1 MNHLLDHVM
10 TFQQEQQHNIQL
22 LLLHN
27 IYFHYSFLQ
36 MDCLKNILCFL
47 LMIRLL
53 YATLDQIYMLDIL
66 HL

>member
-1 MNHLLDHVM
+1 
-10 TFQQEQQHNIQL
+10 
-22 LLLHN
+22 
-27 IYFHYSFLQ
+27 